1 MAHNERHQS
10 PTCPSGHPV
19 TNPLLKPSSRFQ
31 VTFVTNSS
39 SISRGS
45 KTGPGHGNQGRDCS
59 LPKLARPC
67 SLREPNPTYGFQFGL
82 AVCPLAQ
89 GELVTAS
96 RRHSERFPHTYASAA
111 FCRTPPPL
119 GSWGRSGTLPGHSRE
134 LPTFSPGTSWGRIS
148 LTKYRIGVFFS
159 SLESPSL

>member
-1 MAHNERHQS
+1 MPQ
-10 PTCPSGHPV
+10 
-19 TNPLLKPSSRFQ
+19 PSSRFQ

-45 KTGPGHGNQGRDCS
+45 GTGPGRGNRGRDCS

-67 SLREPNPTYGFQFGL
+67 SLREPNPTYGSQFGL

-111 FCRTPPPL
+111 LCRTPPPPPL

-134 LPTFSPGTSWGRIS
+134 FPTFSPGTSRGRIS
-148 LTKYRIGVFFS
+148 LTRCSIGVFFS